1 MTKTNGRTLTVCSL
15 GLAVVAFAQD
25 PSALA
30 PRGSQ
35 FKDADQTLTK
45 QYWTNDRLS
54 NARPMPLPLVDPTTI
69 VPGNIQRPA
78 TTTVAAPHT
87 LPGTR
92 PTITA
97 TSKNES
103 QSTGLKQDESLLTI
117 KMSDHS
123 SALNPDAQLVSPK
136 DATFGYEY
144 PFNNYQVPDIDTYPY
159 SAVGKLFFV
168 IPPGASQPAGEYV
181 CSGAV
186 FYDSHTVLTARHCM
200 YDYATGTWYSN
211 FIFFPA
217 WNGGPNPAF
226 NNGWTARQSYTWT
239 SNASTPD
246 YDIGLLQLNDAGG
259 FGCNGSSGT
268 QPIWSYT
275 GSLGVIYFGD
285 VSQYTN
291 IQESVVAYPQTSPF
305 SGDSMYQDTAVVAV
319 TNPLGTTNVVEIGNP
334 QTDGSSGG
342 PWIVGI
348 DPGVA
353 GNSTNNTIDGTNLI
367 TGLNSFKWT
376 NPNLPLAS
384 NGPAF
389 LAYNLWNLYLG
400 YQQLSCP

>member
-1 MTKTNGRTLTVCSL
+1 MTHTEMRIAVVHGGVVLLDPSQSGFLSDPFSPATPHYRVWRKVRTQPPAKQGFEGGKAMTKTNGRTLTVCSF

-54 NARPMPLPLVDPTTI
+54 NARPMPLPLVDPTSI

-78 TTTVAAPHT
+78 TTTVATPHT

-92 PTITA
+92 PTITNA
-97 TSKNES
+97 SKNES

-123 SALNPDAQLVSPK
+123 SAVNPDAQLSTPK

-186 FYDSHTVLTARHCM
+186 FYDSHTVLTARHC
-200 YDYATGTWYSN
+200 TR
-211 FIFFPA
+211 ILFF
-217 WNGGPNPAF
+217 
-226 NNGWTARQSYTWT
+226 TR
-239 SNASTPD
+239 
-246 YDIGLLQLNDAGG
+246 
-259 FGCNGSSGT
+259 
-268 QPIWSYT
+268 
-275 GSLGVIYFGD
+275 
-285 VSQYTN
+285 
-291 IQESVVAYPQTSPF
+291 
-305 SGDSMYQDTAVVAV
+305 
-319 TNPLGTTNVVEIGNP
+319 LGTVVP
-334 QTDGSSGG
+334 TLPSTMAG
-342 PWIVGI
+342 PRARRIH
-348 DPGVA
+348 
-353 GNSTNNTIDGTNLI
+353 
-367 TGLNSFKWT
+367 
-376 NPNLPLAS
+376 
-384 NGPAF
+384 GPATRPLTTMTSAF
-389 LAYNLWNLYLG
+389 SN
-400 YQQLSCP
+400 